1 MRGQMTVPEVVK
13 PAADDSLRSHAAF
26 GIRWGAIDQGAQFA
40 LRLGALIVLAHF
52 VTPHDVGVMAI
63 ASIVLNL
70 GSLAVGL
77 GVSDALVQRRDLD
90 RTTVDVAFAISTA
103 TGLLVA
109 AVVVA
114 CSVPIAD
121 LFNAPEV
128 TNVLIAVS
136 VIFVVSGVERT
147 PNDMLVRSMRF
158 RDFYISS
165 TIATFLS
172 VVVAITIAV
181 AGGGVWALAAMAIT
195 EAVVATALAWAFA
208 IRAAVWRPAF
218 DWDAGRARA
227 LLGFGSYVA
236 GYRVIGYGRENVD
249 NILVGTV
256 LGTTSLG
263 LYSFAYR
270 AIIAPLTKVVTVL
283 GTTAFSLFSALQHDV
298 GKVRE
303 GMAYGTRYLTAVCF
317 PLTAGIAISAPLLIP
332 VLFGERWAGATR
344 IIQILAGLG
353 PYFALVTLDSS
364 VLNALGK
371 SSLQFRIGLVEFAV
385 ALVGILI
392 GVQYS
397 ASGVA
402 IGVVVAAYV
411 VLPLKLYFRCRNLDA
426 TVAGQLLPAVPA
438 TLATLLM
445 SAVTLGAREVLADR
459 YSATTALV
467 AVVAVGVASYGVA
480 LLIFAPSLLA
490 QAWRHVLARTR

>member
-1 MRGQMTVPEVVK
+1 VTEVGETA
-13 PAADDSLRSHAAF
+13 PDDALRSHAAF
-26 GIRWGAIDQGAQFA
+26 GIRWGAIDQGAQFV

-63 ASIVLNL
+63 AAIVLNL

-77 GVSDALVQRRDLD
+77 GVSDALVQRRILD
-90 RTTVDVAFAISTA
+90 RTFVDVAFSISTA
-103 TGLLVA
+103 TGVLVA

-114 CSVPIAD
+114 CAVPIAN

-128 TNVLIAVS
+128 TSVLIAVS
-136 VIFVVSGVERT
+136 VIFVVSGIERT
-147 PNDMLVRSMRF
+147 PNDMLVRAMRF

-172 VVVAITIAV
+172 VVVGVTIAV

-208 IRAAVWRPAF
+208 MRAAVWRPAF
-218 DWDAGRARA
+218 AWERGRARA
-227 LLGFGSYVA
+227 LLGFGTYVA

-298 GKVRE
+298 AKVRE
-303 GMAYGTRYLTAVCF
+303 GMAYATRYVTAVCF
-317 PLTAGIAISAPLLIP
+317 PLTAGVAISAPLLIP
-332 VLFGERWAGATR
+332 VVFGDQWGGSIR

-371 SSLQFRIGLVEFAV
+371 SGLQFRIGLVELAV
-385 ALVGILI
+385 ALVGIII

-411 VLPLKLYFRCRNLDA
+411 VLPVKLYFRCKNLNA
-426 TVAGQLLPAVPA
+426 TVAGQVLPALPA
-438 TLATLLM
+438 AFATLLM
-445 SAVTLGAREVLADR
+445 SAVTLAARELLADR
-459 YSATTALV
+459 YSAAAALA
-467 AVVAVGVASYGVA
+467 AVVAVGVVSYAVA
-480 LLIFAPSLLA
+480 LRIFAPSLLA
-490 QAWRHVLARTR
+490 QAARDVFARTR

>member
-1 MRGQMTVPEVVK
+1 MTEPDQ
-13 PAADDSLRSHAAF
+13 PAADDALRSHAAF
-26 GIRWGAIDQGAQFA
+26 GIRWGAIDQGAQFV
-40 LRLGALIVLAHF
+40 LRLGALIVLAHL

-63 ASIVLNL
+63 AAIVLNL

-90 RTTVDVAFAISTA
+90 KTYVDVAFSISTV
-103 TGLLVA
+103 TGVLV
-109 AVVVA
+109 AVVVVA
-114 CSVPIAD
+114 FSVPIAD

-128 TNVLIAVS
+128 TAVLVAVS
-136 VIFVVSGVERT
+136 VIFVASGIERT
-147 PNDMLVRSMRF
+147 PNDMLVRAMRF
-158 RDFYISS
+158 RDFYLSS
-165 TIATFLS
+165 TIATLLS
-172 VVVAITIAV
+172 VVVAIAIAA

-195 EAVVATALAWAFA
+195 EALVATALAWVFA
-208 IRAAVWRPAF
+208 LRAAVWRPAF
-218 DWDAGRARA
+218 AWDRGRART
-227 LLGFGSYVA
+227 LLGFGTYVA

-256 LGTTSLG
+256 LGTTALG

-303 GMAYGTRYLTAVCF
+303 GMAYGTRYVTVVCF
-317 PLTAGIAISAPLLIP
+317 PLTAGVAISAPLLIP
-332 VLFGERWAGATR
+332 VVFGDRWSGATR
-344 IIQILAGLG
+344 IVQILAGLG

-371 SSLQFRIGLVEFAV
+371 SGLQFRIGLVEFAV
-385 ALVGILI
+385 AMVGIVI

-411 VLPLKLYFRCRNLDA
+411 VLPLKLYFRCKNLDA
-426 TVAGQLLPAVPA
+426 KVADQLLPAVPA
-438 TLATLLM
+438 TLATLCM
-445 SAVTLGAREVLADR
+445 SAATLAARELLADR
-459 YSATTALV
+459 YSAATALV
-467 AVVAVGVASYGVA
+467 VVVAVGIASYAVA
-480 LLIFAPSLLA
+480 LRIFAPSLLA
-490 QAWRHVLARTR
+490 QAARGVFARVR

>member
-1 MRGQMTVPEVVK
+1 MTLTDRAEL
-13 PAADDSLRSHAAF
+13 ATDDALRSHAAF
-26 GIRWGAIDQGAQFA
+26 GIRWGAIDQGAQFI

-63 ASIVLNL
+63 AAIVLNL

-90 RTTVDVAFAISTA
+90 RTFVDVAFLISTA
-103 TGLLVA
+103 TGVFVA

-121 LFNAPEV
+121 LFNTPEV
-128 TNVLIAVS
+128 TAVLVAVS

-147 PNDMLVRSMRF
+147 PNDMLVRALRF
-158 RDFYISS
+158 RDFYVSS
-165 TIATFLS
+165 TIATLLS
-172 VVVAITIAV
+172 VVVGIAIAV

-208 IRAAVWRPAF
+208 IHAAVWRPGFA
-218 DWDAGRARA
+218 WDTGRARA
-227 LLGFGSYVA
+227 LLAYGSYVA

-283 GTTAFSLFSALQHDV
+283 GTTAFSLFSALQHDIA
-298 GKVRE
+298 KLRE
-303 GMAYGTRYLTAVCF
+303 GMAYGTRYVTLVCF
-317 PLTAGIAISAPLLIP
+317 PLTAGIAISAPLLVP
-332 VLFGERWAGATR
+332 VVFGDRWSGATR

-371 SSLQFRIGLVEFAV
+371 SGLQFRIGLVEFVV
-385 ALVGILI
+385 ALCGILI

-402 IGVVVAAYV
+402 IGVVVAAYL
-411 VLPLKLYFRCRNLDA
+411 VLPMKLYFRCRTLDA
-426 TVAGQLLPAVPA
+426 TVAGQLRPALPATA
-438 TLATLLM
+438 ATLLM
-445 SAVTLGAREVLADR
+445 AAATLAARELLADR
-459 YSATTALV
+459 YSAATALV
-467 AVVAVGVASYGVA
+467 AVIAVGVVSYGVA
-480 LLIFAPSLLA
+480 LRIFAPSLLG
-490 QAWRHVLARTR
+490 QAARALLARTR